1 MRSLRSTWL
10 RRVLVAVL
18 AIGMLPMM
26 GLQVPDGPQ
35 TSAKARWL
43 QAQVV
48 GTLSA
53 DAQRLVDR
61 ALSEADARNAR
72 TLQAYTQAFAE
83 AYEGAV
89 ASPVPASSAPD
100 LPTLGA
106 LFDAPDVDAAAL
118 YAHLQDKTVLG
129 GPPAV
134 LPRLHAASVTSLTAP
149 PRSLA
154 AVGATSLA
162 PSAPALTDTSLQ
174 QTDARVF
181 ACCLRLLWS
190 AQPLGP

>member
-1 MRSLRSTWL
+1 MRWLRSTWL
-10 RRVLVAVL
+10 SRVLVAVL
-18 AIGMLPMM
+18 AVGMLSMM
-26 GLQVPDGPQ
+26 GLHLPDGPQ

-48 GTLSA
+48 STLDA
-53 DAQRLVDR
+53 DAQRIVDR
-61 ALSEADARNAR
+61 ALSEADAQNAR

-83 AYEGAV
+83 AYEAASADLSP
-89 ASPVPASSAPD
+89 ASPAPD
-100 LPTLGA
+100 LPSLGA

-118 YAHLQDKTVLG
+118 YAHLQGKTVLG

-154 AVGATSLA
+154 AVSSPSRV
-162 PSAPALTDTSLQ
+162 PSALVRTAPSLQ
-174 QTDARVF
+174 QAAPSVF